1 MSNIKIGWS
10 EISITPDKK
19 ISLVGQ
25 FAERISQYVEKPLM
39 ATAMVIDSGDDCA
52 ILCSCDLV
60 CVGWNLVLAV
70 RQRLT
75 ELGAEFDVSKIILS
89 AIHTHTGP
97 GHNPGRRANIEHP
110 ELDGNVAFDVL
121 RTMLESYL
129 KPGQKY
135 IEKENIS
142 ANSEIATAEEV
153 FALLVDRLSKVIM
166 DAWNNRKTGSFANA
180 FGRVA
185 VGMCRRAAYSDGSAQ
200 MWGDTNKAV
209 FTELEGGNDSGME
222 LIYVFDENKKLT
234 GVVANLACPAQCV
247 QHRLFVSPDF
257 WGEVKVRLRKHFGEE
272 LFVLPQCSAAGDQCP
287 VDLIRW
293 VEPESD
299 INDPNCKRTD
309 PPKRKADPS
318 MFDLAGMYRVGR
330 RIANEIIQV
339 WEDGL
344 DEAQTDV
351 VFEHRVVDIPLPL
364 RRATLTDVVTA
375 KRAIR
380 DYIQDKECDIDYNDV
395 AHMQIHLGIL
405 QRFAMQDKLDNITV
419 ESHFIRLGTVAI
431 ATNPFELFLDYGNQI
446 KARSVCEQTFLI
458 QLANGADGYLPTA
471 KAESGGHY
479 SAFLSSGQV
488 GHVGGEMLVR
498 QTLDQIRDL
507 FKD

>member
-1 MSNIKIGWS
+1 MSNIRIGWS

-19 ISLVGQ
+19 VSLVGQ

-39 ATAMVIDSGDDCA
+39 ATALVLDSGDDCA

-60 CVGWNLVLAV
+60 SVGWNLVLAV

-75 ELGAEFDVSKIILS
+75 QMGAEFDVSKVILS

-97 GHNPGRRANIEHP
+97 GHNPTRRVDIENP
-110 ELDGNVAFDVL
+110 DLGGKVNFDTL
-121 RTMLESYL
+121 RTVLESYL

-135 IEKENIS
+135 LEKENIS
-142 ANSEIATAEEV
+142 ANPEIATAEEV
-153 FALLVDRLSKVIM
+153 FALLVDRLSTVIM
-166 DAWNNRKTGSFANA
+166 AAWNNRKAGSFANA

-209 FTELEGGNDSGME
+209 FTELEGGNDSGLE
-222 LIYVFDENKKLT
+222 LIYVFDENRKLT
-234 GVVANLACPAQCV
+234 GIVANLACPAQCV

-299 INDPNCKRTD
+299 INDPNCKRTN

-344 DEAQTDV
+344 DEAQADV

-364 RRATLTDVVTA
+364 RRATLTDVQNA

-380 DYIQDKECDIDYNDV
+380 DYVQDKDGDIDYNDV
-395 AHMQIHLGIL
+395 AHMQVHLGIL
-405 QRFAMQDKLDNITV
+405 QRFAMQDKLDNILV
-419 ESHFIRLGTVAI
+419 ESHFIRLGTIAI

-507 FKD
+507 FK